1 LISITIPVFNE
12 KANLP
17 ALYAELRR
25 VLQTLSRPWE
35 IIFINDGSCDGSA
48 EILDAIAAEDPAVS
62 VLHFRRN
69 FGQTA
74 AMMAGFDHSR
84 GDIIVPMDGDGQN
97 DPADIPSLLQSI
109 EEGADLCS
117 GWRRERRDPW
127 HRRLASRVANRLISC
142 VTRVHLHDFGC
153 TLKAYRK
160 EAISGVKLYGE
171 MHRFLPIHAA
181 WQGARL
187 AEQVVHHRPRQHGH
201 SNYGMERTLKVVLDL
216 LVVAF
221 IDRFLSKPIY
231 LFGSL
236 GLLGYL
242 LSFLAVTA
250 AVYFKVWGG
259 KSFIETPLPLF
270 AAMCFLTGTILFLMG
285 ILAELLMR
293 TYYESQNKATY
304 IIQRAAGNAKNLLQ
318 PSPEKT
324 AADPAQKGM

>member
-17 ALYAELRR
+17 DLYAELHRI
-25 VLQTLSRPWE
+25 VPALNRPCE
-35 IIFINDGSCDGSA
+35 IIFINDGSSDGSA
-48 EILDAIAAEDPAVS
+48 EILDAFAAGDPSVT

-97 DPADIPSLLQSI
+97 DPADIPLLLQSI
-109 EEGADLCS
+109 EDGADLCS

-127 HRRLASRVANRLISC
+127 HRRLASRAANRLISW

-187 AEQVVHHRPRQHGH
+187 AERVVHHRPRHHGQ
-201 SNYGMERTLKVVLDL
+201 SNYGMERTLKVLLDL

-236 GLLGYL
+236 GLFGYL
-242 LSFLAVTA
+242 LSFLAFA
-250 AVYFKVWGG
+250 ASIYFKFWGG

-270 AAMCFLTGTILFLMG
+270 SAMCFLTGTILFLMG

-304 IIQRAAGNAKNLLQ
+304 VIQRASGPATKSSQ

-324 AADPAQKGM
+324 GSKTAQKGM